1 MFFFKASESKG
12 SFLVLFF
19 FSKIVVP
26 GNSFIA
32 NFLTTAFCFLGLL
45 GSTLETRCTA
55 FPSDALDLNAGL
67 VTTELE
73 II

>member
-1 MFFFKASESKG
+1 MFLFKASESKD

-19 FSKIVVP
+19 FSKIISP
-26 GNSFIA
+26 GNSFITY
-32 NFLTTAFCFLGLL
+32 FLTTAFCFLGLL
-45 GSTLETRCTA
+45 DSFLETHCTA

-67 VTTELE
+67 VTTEAE

>member
-1 MFFFKASESKG
+1 MLFFKAFESKD

-19 FSKIVVP
+19 FLNIVLP

-32 NFLTTAFCFLGLL
+32 NFLTTTFCFLEIF
-45 GSTLETRCTA
+45 GSTLEIHYA
-55 FPSDALDLNAGL
+55 VFPSDALDLNGGL
-67 VTTELE
+67 VTTEVE

>member
-32 NFLTTAFCFLGLL
+32 NFLTTAFCFLGRL
-45 GSTLETRCTA
+45 GSTLETRCAA